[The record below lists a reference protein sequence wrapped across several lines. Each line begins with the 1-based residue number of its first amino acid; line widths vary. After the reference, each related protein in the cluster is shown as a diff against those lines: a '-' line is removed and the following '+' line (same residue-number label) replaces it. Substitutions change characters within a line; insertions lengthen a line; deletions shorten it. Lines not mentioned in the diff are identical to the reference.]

1 MIEYH
6 CHYEPGAIGRI
17 GELHGRF
24 YADAWGTGAAFE
36 ILTLRML
43 IDYFE
48 HYDPDRDL
56 FLSAHADGRIVGSLA
71 IDGHTTAPHEAR
83 IRAVILDP
91 CHRGHGAGKLM
102 LTTALDWCRAKGYQ
116 TIFLWTVD
124 HPAQTRSRTLYERA
138 GFREV
143 ERIRDDRYSVPLDSV
158 KMTCSLNR

>member
-1 MIEYH
+1 MIELH
-6 CHYEPGAIGRI
+6 RHYEPGVIGRI
-17 GELHGRF
+17 GELHGRI
-24 YADAWGTGAAFE
+24 YADAWGTGAPFE

-56 FLSAHADGRIVGSLA
+56 FLSAHADGTIVGSLA
-71 IDGHTTAPHEAR
+71 IDGHTTEPHEAR
-83 IRAVILDP
+83 IRAVIVDP
-91 CHRGHGAGKLM
+91 CHRGQGAGKVM

-124 HPAQTRSRTLYERA
+124 HPAQARSRALYERA
-138 GFREV
+138 GFHEV

-158 KMTCSLNR
+158 KMACCLNR